1 MSKTNKNLFN
11 NTELAFSNKS
21 DVELNKAYFLFS
33 ILDYSFLT
41 KLGNFFLM
49 LVLKLHL
56 PLKKVIKKT
65 IFNHFCGGETL
76 DECKK
81 TFQTLS
87 KFNIFAMPEYSVEG
101 ESTIKGFENYKNDSI
116 EIINYL
122 GKLKLPFI
130 AIKCS
135 GLVSL
140 ETLEKVSNGEMTYSN
155 LEYKN
160 FYNRVNELC
169 ECAMNNNVK
178 ILIDAEESWIQKA
191 IDDTAF
197 NLMKKYNIK
206 TVNIFLT
213 YQCYKI
219 HTLKNIEEN
228 YKISLSN
235 NYKLGVKLVRGA
247 YMEKERSRAKE
258 FNYSS
263 PIHLFK
269 KETDNEFDTSVEY
282 CINKID
288 YISLWIGS
296 HNEISCIKLMELL
309 NSKKLSKNDERVWFS
324 QLYGMSDNISFT
336 LANLGYNVIK
346 LIPFGPLEKTIPYL
360 IRRANENS
368 SVKGQ
373 SNRQYTLI
381 KNEIN
386 RRKDLN

>member
-1 MSKTNKNLFN
+1 VSKTNKILFN

-49 LVLKLHL
+49 LVLKMHL

-87 KFNIFAMPEYSVEG
+87 KYNIFAMPEYSVEG

-140 ETLEKVSNGEMTYSN
+140 ETLEKVSNGEMNYSN

-160 FYNRVNELC
+160 FYHRVNELC
-169 ECAMNNNVK
+169 ECAINNNVK

-263 PIHLFK
+263 PIHVSK
-269 KETDNEFDTSVEY
+269 TKTDNEFDDSVEY

-288 YISLWIGS
+288 HISLWIGS

-336 LANLGYNVIK
+336 LASLGYNVIK

>member
-1 MSKTNKNLFN
+1 MSKTNKILFN

-49 LVLKLHL
+49 LVLKMHL

-87 KFNIFAMPEYSVEG
+87 KYNIFAMPEYSVEG

-169 ECAMNNNVK
+169 ECAINNNVK

-263 PIHLFK
+263 PIHVSK
-269 KETDNEFDTSVEY
+269 TKTDNEFDDSVEY

-288 YISLWIGS
+288 HISLWIGS

-336 LANLGYNVIK
+336 LASLGYNVIK

>member
-33 ILDYSFLT
+33 ILDYSFLM

-49 LVLKLHL
+49 LVLKMHL

-87 KFNIFAMPEYSVEG
+87 KYNIFAMPEYSVEG

-130 AIKCS
+130 AIKFS
-135 GLVSL
+135 GLASL

-155 LEYKN
+155 PEYKN

-263 PIHLFK
+263 PIHVFK
-269 KETDNEFDTSVEY
+269 KETDNEFDNSIEY

-288 YISLWIGS
+288 HISLWIGS

-336 LANLGYNVIK
+336 LASLGYNVIK

>member
-1 MSKTNKNLFN
+1 VSKTNKNLFN

-258 FNYSS
+258 FNYLS
-263 PIHLFK
+263 PIHVFK
-269 KETDNEFDTSVEY
+269 KETDSEFDNSVEY

-288 YISLWIGS
+288 HISLWIGS

-336 LANLGYNVIK
+336 LASLGYNVIK

>member
-1 MSKTNKNLFN
+1 MSKTNKNIFN

-21 DVELNKAYFLFS
+21 DIELNKAYFLFS

-49 LVLKLHL
+49 LVLKMNL

-65 IFNHFCGGETL
+65 IFDHFCGGETL

-87 KFNIFAMPEYSVEG
+87 KYNIFAMPEYSVEG

-135 GLVSL
+135 GLASL

-155 LEYKN
+155 LEYRN
-160 FYNRVNELC
+160 FYHRINELC
-169 ECAMNNNVK
+169 ECAINNNVK
-178 ILIDAEESWIQKA
+178 ILIDAEESWIQKS
-191 IDDTAF
+191 IDDTAL
-197 NLMKKYNIK
+197 NLMKKYNTK

-228 YKISLSN
+228 YKISFSN
-235 NYKLGVKLVRGA
+235 NYKFGVKLVRGA
-247 YMEKERSRAKE
+247 YMEKERLRAKE

-263 PIHLFK
+263 PIHVSK
-269 KETDNEFDTSVEY
+269 TKTDSEFDNSVEY

-288 YISLWIGS
+288 HISLWIGS
-296 HNEISCIKLMELL
+296 HNEKSCSKLIELL

-346 LIPFGPLEKTIPYL
+346 LIPFGPVEKTIPYL
-360 IRRANENS
+360 IRRANEN
-368 SVKGQ
+368 
-373 SNRQYTLI
+373 
-381 KNEIN
+381 
-386 RRKDLN
+386 

>member
-1 MSKTNKNLFN
+1 
-11 NTELAFSNKS
+11 
-21 DVELNKAYFLFS
+21 
-33 ILDYSFLT
+33 
-41 KLGNFFLM
+41 M
-49 LVLKLHL
+49 LVLKMHL

-87 KFNIFAMPEYSVEG
+87 KYNIFAMPEYSVEG

-160 FYNRVNELC
+160 FYYRLNELC
-169 ECAMNNNVK
+169 ECAINNNVK

-191 IDDTAF
+191 IDDTTC

-235 NYKLGVKLVRGA
+235 NYKFGVKLVRGA

-263 PIHLFK
+263 PIHVSK
-269 KETDNEFDTSVEY
+269 KETDDEFDSSVEY

-288 YISLWIGS
+288 HISLWIGS
-296 HNEISCIKLMELL
+296 HNEKSCIKLMKLL
-309 NSKKLSKNDERVWFS
+309 NSKKLSKNDKRVWFS

-346 LIPFGPLEKTIPYL
+346 LIPFGPIEKTIPYL

>member
-1 MSKTNKNLFN
+1 
-11 NTELAFSNKS
+11 
-21 DVELNKAYFLFS
+21 
-33 ILDYSFLT
+33 
-41 KLGNFFLM
+41 M
-49 LVLKLHL
+49 LVLKMHL

-87 KFNIFAMPEYSVEG
+87 KYNIFAMPEYSVEG

-130 AIKCS
+130 AIKFS
-135 GLVSL
+135 GLASL
-140 ETLEKVSNGEMTYSN
+140 ETLEKVSNGEMTYSS

-247 YMEKERSRAKE
+247 YMEKERSRAKK

-263 PIHLFK
+263 PIHVFK
-269 KETDNEFDTSVEY
+269 KETDNEFDDSVEY

-288 YISLWIGS
+288 HISLWIGS

-336 LANLGYNVIK
+336 LASLGYNVIK
-346 LIPFGPLEKTIPYL
+346 LIPFGPIEKTIPYL

>member
-1 MSKTNKNLFN
+1 MSKINKNLFN

-33 ILDYSFLT
+33 ILDYSFLM

-49 LVLKLHL
+49 LVLKMHL

-81 TFQTLS
+81 TFQTLL
-87 KFNIFAMPEYSVEG
+87 KYNIFAMPEYSVEG

-130 AIKCS
+130 AIKFS
-135 GLVSL
+135 GLASL

-155 LEYKN
+155 PEYKN

-235 NYKLGVKLVRGA
+235 NYKFGVKLVRGA

-263 PIHLFK
+263 PIHVSK
-269 KETDNEFDTSVEY
+269 KETDNEFDNSVEY

-288 YISLWIGS
+288 HISLWIGS

-336 LANLGYNVIK
+336 LASLGYNVIK

>member
-21 DVELNKAYFLFS
+21 DVELKKAYFLFS

-49 LVLKLHL
+49 LVLKMHL

-87 KFNIFAMPEYSVEG
+87 KYNIFAMPEYSVEG

-130 AIKCS
+130 AIKFS
-135 GLVSL
+135 GLASL

-263 PIHLFK
+263 PIHVFK
-269 KETDNEFDTSVEY
+269 KETDNEFDNSVEY

-288 YISLWIGS
+288 HISLWIGS

-336 LANLGYNVIK
+336 LASLGYNVIK

>member
-1 MSKTNKNLFN
+1 MSKTNKILFN

-49 LVLKLHL
+49 LVLKMHL

-87 KFNIFAMPEYSVEG
+87 KYNIFAMPEYSVEG

-130 AIKCS
+130 AIKFS
-135 GLVSL
+135 GLASL

-169 ECAMNNNVK
+169 ECAINNNVK

-235 NYKLGVKLVRGA
+235 NYKFGVKLVRGA

-263 PIHLFK
+263 PIHVSK
-269 KETDNEFDTSVEY
+269 TKTDNEFDDSVEY

-288 YISLWIGS
+288 HISLWIGS

-346 LIPFGPLEKTIPYL
+346 LIPFGPVEKTIPYL

>member
-1 MSKTNKNLFN
+1 
-11 NTELAFSNKS
+11 
-21 DVELNKAYFLFS
+21 
-33 ILDYSFLT
+33 
-41 KLGNFFLM
+41 M
-49 LVLKLHL
+49 LVLKMHL

-87 KFNIFAMPEYSVEG
+87 KYNIFAMPEYSVEG

-263 PIHLFK
+263 PIHVFK
-269 KETDNEFDTSVEY
+269 KETDNEFDNSVEY

-288 YISLWIGS
+288 HISLWIGS

>member
-1 MSKTNKNLFN
+1 VSKTNKILFN

-49 LVLKLHL
+49 LVLKMHL

-87 KFNIFAMPEYSVEG
+87 KYNIFAMPEYSVEG

-130 AIKCS
+130 AIKFS
-135 GLVSL
+135 GLASL
-140 ETLEKVSNGEMTYSN
+140 ETLEKVSNGEMTYSS

-213 YQCYKI
+213 YQCYKM

-263 PIHLFK
+263 PIHVFK
-269 KETDNEFDTSVEY
+269 KETDNEFDDSVEY

-288 YISLWIGS
+288 HISLWIGS

-336 LANLGYNVIK
+336 LASLGYNVIK

>member
-21 DVELNKAYFLFS
+21 DIELNKAYFLFS

-49 LVLKLHL
+49 LVLKMHL

-65 IFNHFCGGETL
+65 IFDHFCGGETL

-87 KFNIFAMPEYSVEG
+87 KYNIFAMPEYSIEG

-135 GLVSL
+135 GLASL

-155 LEYKN
+155 LEYRN
-160 FYNRVNELC
+160 FYHRINELC
-169 ECAMNNNVK
+169 ECAINNNVK
-178 ILIDAEESWIQKA
+178 ILIDAEESWIQKS
-191 IDDTAF
+191 IDDTAL

-235 NYKLGVKLVRGA
+235 NYKFGVKLVRGA
-247 YMEKERSRAKE
+247 YMEKERLRAKE

-263 PIHLFK
+263 PIHVSK
-269 KETDNEFDTSVEY
+269 TKTDNEFDNSVEY
-282 CINKID
+282 CMNKID
-288 YISLWIGS
+288 NISLWIGS
-296 HNEISCIKLMELL
+296 HNEKSCSKLIELL

-346 LIPFGPLEKTIPYL
+346 LIPFGPVEKTIPYL

>member
-1 MSKTNKNLFN
+1 
-11 NTELAFSNKS
+11 
-21 DVELNKAYFLFS
+21 
-33 ILDYSFLT
+33 
-41 KLGNFFLM
+41 M
-49 LVLKLHL
+49 LVLKMHL

-87 KFNIFAMPEYSVEG
+87 KYNIFAMPEYSVEG

-130 AIKCS
+130 AIKFS
-135 GLVSL
+135 GLASL

-228 YKISLSN
+228 YKISLSS
-235 NYKLGVKLVRGA
+235 NYKFGVKLVRGA
-247 YMEKERSRAKE
+247 YMEKERSRAKV

-263 PIHLFK
+263 PIHVSK
-269 KETDNEFDTSVEY
+269 KETDNEFDNSVEY

-288 YISLWIGS
+288 HISLWIGS

-336 LANLGYNVIK
+336 LASLGYNVIK

>member
-1 MSKTNKNLFN
+1 MSKTNKILFN

-49 LVLKLHL
+49 LVLKMHL

-87 KFNIFAMPEYSVEG
+87 KYNIFAMPEYSVEG

-130 AIKCS
+130 AIKFS
-135 GLVSL
+135 GLASL

-263 PIHLFK
+263 PIHVFK
-269 KETDNEFDTSVEY
+269 KETDNEFDNSVEY

-288 YISLWIGS
+288 HISLWIGS

-309 NSKKLSKNDERVWFS
+309 NSKKLFKNDERVWFS

-336 LANLGYNVIK
+336 LASLGYNVIK